1 MAPANRREPEAPKD
15 RREHPITTVG
25 WGLVGTLLAAAL
37 IGAVVSKEDQA
48 SHNAD
53 IRAVTQKLDD
63 LKIIACDANP
73 TAIPC
78 RRLP

>member
-1 MAPANRREPEAPKD
+1 MEHANRRESQ
-15 RREHPITTVG
+15 IGSFV

-37 IGAVVSKEDQA
+37 IGAVVSKEDSA
-48 SHNAD
+48 SHDAD

-78 RRLP
+78 RRP